1 MEKKKKNRP
10 IILRSKGRSEAAY
23 PVRESH
29 LMYSD
34 YVQLIFKAVANSMA
48 KATSLPP
55 ALD

>member
-1 MEKKKKNRP
+1 MGEKKNRP

-34 YVQLIFKAVANSMA
+34 YVQLILKAVANSMA